1 MHYRVILRAHD
12 PYFSGSSSL
21 LFGRVSG
28 LSLGQSLSCLGSS
41 LLLSAMLL
49 THSAAYVGLKSII
62 YNRHPKGAIIH
73 SSELSISRP
82 MSESKKS
89 FKFIDIKL
97 ESYRKK
103 SVNQLF
109 LKIWKHIHR
118 FEGFF

>member
-1 MHYRVILRAHD
+1 
-12 PYFSGSSSL
+12 
-21 LFGRVSG
+21 
-28 LSLGQSLSCLGSS
+28 
-41 LLLSAMLL
+41 MLL
-49 THSAAYVGLKSII
+49 THSAAYVGFKIYIYSVPI

-97 ESYRKK
+97 EPYRKK